1 MPEKIYMN
9 KEGNAVI
16 KCPSCGKSKFMDMGK
31 YKDTKKAVKGNIKC
45 PCGHAFSFI
54 LERRVNYRKATRLMG
69 RFKVVAPVS
78 RKAVGT
84 MMVND
89 ISKSGARIELISDA
103 ILQAGDTLTLSFKL
117 DDKHQTQIDIEVK
130 VMTCNKKSVGV
141 KFSSDD
147 ISDFNIKAIGFY
159 LF

>member
-16 KCPSCGKSKFMDMGK
+16 KCPNCGKSKFMDMGK
-31 YKDTKKAVKGNIKC
+31 YKDTKKAVKGKIKC
-45 PCGHAFSFI
+45 PCGHGFSFI
-54 LERRVNYRKATRLMG
+54 LERRVNYRKATRLTG
-69 RFKVVAPVS
+69 RFKVVAPAS
-78 RKAVGT
+78 RKALGT
-84 MMVND
+84 MIVND

-103 ILQAGDTLTLSFKL
+103 ILQAGDTLSLSFRL
-117 DDKHQTQIDIEVK
+117 DDKHQTPIDIEAR

-141 KFSSDD
+141 KFCSDD